1 MTDETPRAWKCPKDG
16 RAMAQMGRRG
26 VWRCPA
32 CGAIFLEM
40 PGMGGRVRRPPV
52 WARIVMD
59 VLGSLLVVAAVR
71 RLRRRTSRKSAS
83 EGTPLRR

>member
-16 RAMAQMGRRG
+16 SAMAQMGRRG

-40 PGMGGRVRRPPV
+40 PDMGGRVRRPPMWV
-52 WARIVMD
+52 RMVMN

-71 RLRRRTSRKSAS
+71 RLRHRTSRKSAA
-83 EGTPLRR
+83 